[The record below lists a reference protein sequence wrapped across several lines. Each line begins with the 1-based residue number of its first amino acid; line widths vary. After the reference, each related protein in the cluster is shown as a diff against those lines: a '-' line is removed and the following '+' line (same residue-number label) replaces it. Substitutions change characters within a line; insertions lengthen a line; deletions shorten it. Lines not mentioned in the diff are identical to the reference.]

1 MDNSQT
7 IAKRIKEK
15 AGSKNIKLG
24 KMFNDLELS
33 KNTLHNMQVSMPAPE
48 TLAKIADYLGMTLDE
63 LVGMQKNSAPDQ
75 LRNAIIQRVLKLPDS
90 KAEKLLG
97 YLEGLTDAE

>member
-1 MDNSQT
+1 MDNSQI
-7 IAKRIKEK
+7 IAQRIKEK

-33 KNTLHNMQVSMPAPE
+33 KNTLHNMQSSTPTLE

-63 LVGMQKNSAPDQ
+63 LVGMQKISAPDE
-75 LRNAIIQRVLKLPDS
+75 LRNAIIQRVLKLPD
-90 KAEKLLG
+90 KQAERLLG
-97 YLEGLTDAE
+97 YLEGLVEAE